1 MSNPK
6 KNCSRP
12 CRADECPSADNNAEC
27 GEKARYMCTSG
38 SSAGGCSGILTQWQT
53 SLDCDDCCDRWHP
66 DSCNECD
73 RMCTQEE
80 CTSAKINCPAD
91 VPWACVSGVA
101 GGGCAPK
108 QQMWSM
114 GIRANNGQ
122 CNSCCDS
129 RACNSDSVVEE
140 YPRPAGSD
148 IPYCSAL
155 PNDPVYRIKLGEG
168 CDDQS
173 FTTEELA
180 RIGCGAYSK
189 NYTFGSKYNCK
200 YGEKV
205 KRTSDGDR
213 YYCEDGPRC
222 KDR

>member
-1 MSNPK
+1 MSST

-38 SSAGGCSGILTQWQT
+38 SSAGGCSGVLTQWQT

-80 CTSAKINCPAD
+80 CASAKINCPAD

-129 RACNSDSVVEE
+129 RACNSDSMEM
-140 YPRPAGSD
+140 
-148 IPYCSAL
+148 
-155 PNDPVYRIKLGEG
+155 
-168 CDDQS
+168 
-173 FTTEELA
+173 
-180 RIGCGAYSK
+180 
-189 NYTFGSKYNCK
+189 
-200 YGEKV
+200 
-205 KRTSDGDR
+205 
-213 YYCEDGPRC
+213 
-222 KDR
+222 

>member
-1 MSNPK
+1 MSST

-38 SSAGGCSGILTQWQT
+38 SSAGGCSGVLTQWQN
-53 SLDCDDCCDRWHP
+53 SLECDDCCDRWHP
-66 DSCNECD
+66 DSCNECN

-80 CTSAKINCPAD
+80 CASAKINCPAD

-148 IPYCSAL
+148 KPYCSAL
-155 PNDPVYRIKLGEG
+155 PRDPYYLLDNRSKDCDQVAMDSEHDAKVGCRNFSRNYFFGKRNCAYKNRTRRVDGKIKHF
-168 CDDQS
+168 CDDGPHC
-173 FTTEELA
+173 
-180 RIGCGAYSK
+180 R
-189 NYTFGSKYNCK
+189 
-200 YGEKV
+200 
-205 KRTSDGDR
+205 DR
-213 YYCEDGPRC
+213 E
-222 KDR
+222 